1 MPAGIRGG
9 PWMESE
15 DRGCPGIRRVALRRP
30 GLREAALG
38 SCPRGNLGRLH
49 RTRPHTDHHAL
60 PEVAVTTL
68 AFVAPEYRPRAIRG
82 MSFLTENVRL
92 ALARS
97 RRQED
102 AIPLC
107 RLAPLL
113 LCPVVP
119 QPFC

>member
-30 GLREAALG
+30 GLLEAALG

-68 AFVAPEYRPRAIRG
+68 AFVALEYRPRPMRVIL
-82 MSFLTENVRL
+82 FTTENTEVHGN
-92 ALARS
+92 
-97 RRQED
+97 
-102 AIPLC
+102 PLF
-107 RLAPLL
+107 P
-113 LCPVVP
+113 P
-119 QPFC
+119 